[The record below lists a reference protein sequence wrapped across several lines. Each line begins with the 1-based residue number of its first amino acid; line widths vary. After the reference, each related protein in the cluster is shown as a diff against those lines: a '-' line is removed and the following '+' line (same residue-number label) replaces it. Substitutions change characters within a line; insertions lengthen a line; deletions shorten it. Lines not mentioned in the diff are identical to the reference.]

1 MHGHGWA
8 FSTAADVAPPISM
21 TTTFTCPEDGQG
33 HVYSRISAPTRS
45 RCEALL
51 GAVEGTDSNPAQAVL
66 YSSGLAACFAVL
78 SRLLPRRIAI
88 AGGYHGTHLVIS
100 QLQRLS
106 GNVNFEPVTLPAPD
120 GIASILSKG
129 DVIWLETP
137 INPTCDLHDIAAY
150 AAAAKAVGGIHV
162 VVDGTFAPPPL
173 QRPLELGATVVL
185 HATTKYLAG
194 HSDVVGGALCVN
206 SKELAEKLRQDRIAL
221 GSAPGNLESWLL
233 MRSIRTV
240 HLRVQHQSRTASHL
254 ASWLYDATISP
265 AKQIAKYGSEHPLNG
280 LVHAVHHPSLP
291 SHPSHAVALKQM
303 PGGFGGCFALELA
316 TEEAARALPGALT
329 LFRNATSLGGVESLI
344 EWRRK
349 YDNAISPLL
358 LRISIG
364 LEEQSHLQADLEK
377 GILKVSGR
385 TSKI

>member
-1 MHGHGWA
+1 M
-8 FSTAADVAPPISM
+8 S
-21 TTTFTCPEDGQG
+21 TTFTCPEDGQG

-51 GAVEGTDSNPAQAVL
+51 GAVEGTEGNPAQAVL

-78 SRLLPRRIAI
+78 NRLLPHRVAI

-100 QLQRLS
+100 QLRRLS
-106 GNVNFEPVTLPAPD
+106 GNLNFEAVSLPTPAEV
-120 GIASILSKG
+120 GSRLSTG

-137 INPTCDLHDIAAY
+137 INPTCDLQDIAAY

-162 VVDGTFAPPPL
+162 VVDGTFAPPPI
-173 QRPLELGATVVL
+173 QRPLELGANVVL

-194 HSDVVGGALCVN
+194 HSDVIGGALCVN
-206 SKELAEKLRQDRIAL
+206 DKELAEKLRQDRIAL
-221 GSAPGNLESWLL
+221 GSAPGNLETWLL

-240 HLRVQHQSRTASHL
+240 HLRVRQQSRTASAL
-254 ASWLYDATISP
+254 ASWLHEATISP
-265 AKQIAKYGSEHPLNG
+265 AKHHEKHGAAHPLHG

-291 SHPSHAVALKQM
+291 THPSHSVALKQM

-316 TEEAARALPGALT
+316 TEDAARALPGALT
-329 LFRNATSLGGVESLI
+329 LFRNATSLGGVESLV

-364 LEEQSHLQADLEK
+364 LEK

-385 TSKI
+385 SSKI